1 MQEKEQWIAAI
12 GRRSGPRYIAIVEAL
27 SEMIESGVI
36 GAGYQL
42 PTQRDLAKI
51 LGLAP
56 GTTARAYMIAAQR
69 GLISGETGRGTFVR
83 REASLTRL
91 PQDARYLE
99 DSAAAVGAASAASV
113 DAPVAAA
120 ESAALGDLA
129 MPNVDADNLREEI
142 RRALR
147 SAASDLDFAL
157 GRYQPFGAQVPLRF
171 RETGRQWLSQLG
183 FAPPPDDVVL
193 TSGAHGAL
201 YLILF
206 SENLRRLPVITPVLT
221 YSGLRNIAIAH
232 RRPLVPVEVDEHGP
246 TPDAVEHAYK
256 RSGGRIL
263 FLQTNMHNP
272 TCISM
277 PLQRRQALVELS
289 RRYDL
294 IVIEDNAAALVLA
307 DAIPPV
313 AALAPER
320 TFLISS
326 CAKSISPALNVG
338 VVSVPRGWA
347 SQLNVAIRT
356 HHIYATMVNVEL
368 LRALMAEG
376 SVARIWARSR
386 ARVAARIDMARRV
399 LAPFQLAAQRDSWFA
414 WLDLPEGWSS
424 ESFTTMARM
433 QGIAVGGSTNFTVEG
448 LAADRNG
455 VRLSL
460 TGPGSDAAAHDYFH
474 RLRQLLDHGGQES
487 ERIFA

>member
-27 SEMIESGVI
+27 SEMIESGII

-83 REASLTRL
+83 REAGLTRL
-91 PQDARYLE
+91 PQDVHYAE
-99 DSAAAVGAASAASV
+99 EAVGAPSV
-113 DAPVAAA
+113 PAAA
-120 ESAALGDLA
+120 ENVVLGDLA
-129 MPNVDADNLREEI
+129 MPNVDADNLQAEI
-142 RRALR
+142 RRAMQG
-147 SAASDLDFAL
+147 AAEDLDFAL
-157 GRYQPFGAQVPLRF
+157 GRYQPFSAQVPQRF
-171 RETGRQWLSQLG
+171 RDIGRQWLSQLG

-193 TSGAHGAL
+193 TNGAHGAL

-206 SENLRRLPVITPVLT
+206 SENLRRLPVMTPVLT

-232 RRPLVPVEVDEHGP
+232 RRPLIPVEVDEHGP
-246 TPDAVEHAYK
+246 TPDSVEHAYK

-263 FLQTNMHNP
+263 FLQTNVHNP
-272 TCISM
+272 TCIGM
-277 PLQRRQALVELS
+277 PLQRRRELVELC

-294 IVIEDNAAALVLA
+294 IVIEDNAGALVLS

-338 VVSVPRGWA
+338 VVSVPQGWA

-356 HHIYATMVNVEL
+356 NHIYGTMINVEL
-368 LRALMAEG
+368 IRALMAEG
-376 SVARIWARSR
+376 SVARIFAQSR

-399 LAPFQLAAQRDSWFA
+399 LHPFELTAQRDSWFA
-414 WLDLPEGWSS
+414 WLKLPEGWNS

-433 QGIAVGGSTNFTVEG
+433 QGIAVGGSANFTIEG
-448 LAADRNG
+448 LAPDRNG

-474 RLRQLLDHGGQES
+474 RLRVLLDRGGQES